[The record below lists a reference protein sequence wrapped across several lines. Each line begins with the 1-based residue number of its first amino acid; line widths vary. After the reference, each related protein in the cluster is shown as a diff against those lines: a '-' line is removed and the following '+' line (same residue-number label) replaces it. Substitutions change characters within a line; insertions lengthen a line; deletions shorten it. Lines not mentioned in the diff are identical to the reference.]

1 MARLLLIIHQLENFL
16 LPDLHS
22 DHPIVHLVRDIDDQ
36 LELLDTRFTRQRQ
49 ARLTS
54 LQARL
59 RVELRDYTE
68 HPLDPTELEV
78 AYQLVSDGL
87 QRLAYLE
94 ATDYEAFYSS
104 D

>member
-1 MARLLLIIHQLENFL
+1 MARLLRIITQLETFL
-16 LPDLHS
+16 FPDLHP
-22 DHPIVHLVRDIDDQ
+22 DHTIVHLVRDIDDQ
-36 LELLDTRFTRQRQ
+36 LVLLDTRFTRQRQ
-49 ARLTS
+49 ASLTT

-87 QRLAYLE
+87 HRLAYLE
-94 ATDYEAFYSS
+94 SCDYERNNS